1 MVYYFLKD
9 DINSKIIGSDFPQA
23 YKFTK
28 EYQKKSGD
36 ANGIYSFF
44 KKIQQNERPD
54 FDPDL
59 GGFILSG
66 RAKLTNIVSTTMP
79 RLHMDNEAKEV
90 FSSCNLGDS
99 EFYNAQ
105 LYIKQRKIFTQIL
118 DYNYFCS
125 FTNILDYICFPET
138 IFRHEISIPRN
149 LIDYITGLCSISAYS
164 EYRNQNREGII
175 FPETITMKEGFDKTL
190 DYFII
195 RELNVHH
202 GIASE
207 RLKTAI
213 EENGITGL
221 RFEPI
226 EIIFK

>member
-1 MVYYFLKD
+1 MVYYFLNE

-36 ANGIYSFF
+36 ANGIYSFI
-44 KKIQQNERPD
+44 KKILKNERPD

-66 RAKLTNIVSTTMP
+66 RAKLTNIVSTPMP
-79 RLHMDNEAKEV
+79 MLHMDNEAKEV

-99 EFYNAQ
+99 EFYKAQ

-125 FTNILDYICFPET
+125 FTNILDYICFSET
-138 IFRHEISIPRN
+138 IFKYKINGENPRYV
-149 LIDYITGLCSISAYS
+149 DITGLSSFSAYQ
-164 EYRNQNREGII
+164 EFRQNNYGLI
-175 FPETITMKEGFDKTL
+175 FPKTIVLEKGFDKTL

-195 RELNVHH
+195 RELNVYH

-207 RLKTAI
+207 RLITQI
-213 EENGITGL
+213 EKNGITGL
-221 RFEPI
+221 GLEPI